1 MLVIGLT
8 GGTGAGKSEV
18 ARLLAE
24 RGAVVVSAD
33 KLGHEAYE
41 PQTEGWEQVV
51 GAFGPGVLTGS
62 GEIDRQRLG
71 GIVFADRQRLEVLNG
86 IVHPIIGAG
95 IRDAIES
102 LRGSGA
108 PAAVVDAALLLE
120 AGWDAY
126 VDEVWVAVA
135 SEDAAAKRVAGQGR
149 LTEDEVRTRIRSQMT
164 QAERIE
170 RASVVIDNNEGV
182 EELRERVAEVWRQRV
197 EQRR

>member
-1 MLVIGLT
+1 M
-8 GGTGAGKSEV
+8 
-18 ARLLAE
+18 
-24 RGAVVVSAD
+24 
-33 KLGHEAYE
+33 
-41 PQTEGWEQVV
+41 
-51 GAFGPGVLTGS
+51 LTGS
-62 GEIDRQRLG
+62 GEIDRRKLG
-71 GIVFADRQRLEVLNG
+71 SIVFADKERLEVLNG

-108 PAAVVDAALLLE
+108 PAVVVDAALLLE
-120 AGWDAY
+120 AGWDVH
-126 VDEVWVAVA
+126 VDEVWLAVA

-164 QAERIE
+164 QTERME

-182 EELRERVAEVWRQRV
+182 EELRRKVAEVWRQRV

>member
-33 KLGHEAYE
+33 RLGHEAYR
-41 PQTEGWEQVV
+41 PQTEGWKQVV
-51 GAFGPGVLTGS
+51 GAFGPDVLTGS
-62 GEIDRQRLG
+62 GEIDRRKLG
-71 GIVFADRQRLEVLNG
+71 SIVFADKERLEVLNG

-108 PAAVVDAALLLE
+108 PAVVVDAALLLE
-120 AGWDAY
+120 AGWDVH
-126 VDEVWVAVA
+126 VDEVWLAVA

-164 QAERIE
+164 QPERMG

-182 EELRERVAEVWRQRV
+182 EELRRKVAEVWRLRV